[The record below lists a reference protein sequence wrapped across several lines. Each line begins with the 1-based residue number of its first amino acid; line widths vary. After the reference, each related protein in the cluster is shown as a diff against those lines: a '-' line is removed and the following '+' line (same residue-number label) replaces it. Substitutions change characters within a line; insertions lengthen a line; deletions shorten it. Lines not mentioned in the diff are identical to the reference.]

1 MSLLTIIQRVCRL
14 VSLPVPSTVVDSSD
28 LVIQQ
33 LYALANEEG
42 EELADAYD
50 WQKLRRQHLFNTVA
64 TAAQSSAVPADWNR
78 FISNSFF
85 NRSTR
90 RSMIGP
96 ITPQQWQAIQAQPQL
111 NRVFLAFIER
121 DGQFLVTP
129 SPSAGQQIA
138 YEYVSKY
145 WARSA
150 ALVPQEEFLADTD
163 GTYLDEKLITLGVR
177 WRWKAANGLDYA
189 EDYRTYQ
196 TERNQKMA
204 RDGGNTEIN
213 TTGDSEF
220 VLSPNIPDGN
230 FGFPGS

>member
-1 MSLLTIIQRVCRL
+1 MSLLTIVQRVCRL
-14 VSLPVPSTVVDSSD
+14 VSLSVPSEVVTSTD
-28 LVIQQ
+28 LAVQQ
-33 LYALANEEG
+33 LYELCNEEG
-42 EELADAYD
+42 EELSDAYD

-64 TAAQSSAVPADWNR
+64 TAAQSSAVPSDWNR

-90 RSMIGP
+90 RSVIGP

-121 DGQFLVTP
+121 DDQFLVTP
-129 SPSAGQQIA
+129 TPAAGEQIA
-138 YEYVSKY
+138 YEYVSKN

-150 ALVPQEEFLADTD
+150 LGVPQDSFLADDDT
-163 GTYLDEKLITLGVR
+163 TYLDERLFVLGVR
-177 WRWKAANGLDYA
+177 WRWMAANGLDYA
-189 EDYRTYQ
+189 EYFRTYM
-196 TERNQKMA
+196 TERTQKMA
-204 RDGGNTEIN
+204 RDGGNTEIT
-213 TTGDSEF
+213 TTGDAEY

>member
-1 MSLLTIIQRVCRL
+1 MSLLTIVQRVCRL
-14 VSLPVPSTVVDSSD
+14 VSLPVPSEVVNSTDLTV
-28 LVIQQ
+28 QQ
-33 LYALANEEG
+33 LYELANEEG

-50 WQKLRRQHLFNTVA
+50 WQKLRRQHLFDTVA
-64 TAAQSSAVPADWNR
+64 TAAQVSAVPADWNR

-90 RSMIGP
+90 RSVIGP

-121 DGQFLVTP
+121 DGQFLITP
-129 SPSAGQQIA
+129 SPSANEEIA
-138 YEYVSKY
+138 YEYVSKN

-150 ALVPQEEFLADTD
+150 AGVPQDSFLADTD
-163 GTYLDEKLITLGVR
+163 GTYLDERLIGLGVR
-177 WRWKAANGLDYA
+177 WRWKAANGLDYG

-204 RDGGNTEIN
+204 RDGGNTEIS
-213 TTGDSEF
+213 TTGDAEY

>member
-1 MSLLTIIQRVCRL
+1 
-14 VSLPVPSTVVDSSD
+14 VV
-28 LVIQQ
+28 QQ

-111 NRVFLAFIER
+111 NRVFLAFVER

-129 SPSAGQQIA
+129 APGAGQQIA

-163 GTYLDEKLITLGVR
+163 GTYLDEKLITLGIR
-177 WRWKAANGLDYA
+177 WRWKAANGLDYG
-189 EDYRTYQ
+189 EDFKTYQ
-196 TERNQKMA
+196 VERNQKMA

-213 TTGDSEF
+213 TTGDAEY

-230 FGFPGS
+230 FGYPGS

>member
-1 MSLLTIIQRVCRL
+1 VSLLTIIQRVCRL

>member
-1 MSLLTIIQRVCRL
+1 MSLLTIVQRVCRL
-14 VSLPVPSTVVDSSD
+14 VSLPVPTTVVTSTD
-28 LVIQQ
+28 LVVQQ

-64 TAAQSSAVPADWNR
+64 TAAQTSAVPSDWNR

-90 RSMIGP
+90 RSLIGP

-129 SPSAGQQIA
+129 SPGAGQQIA
-138 YEYVSKY
+138 YEYVSKF
-145 WARSA
+145 WAYSD
-150 ALVPQEEFLADTD
+150 ALVPQQEFLADTD
-163 GTYLDEKLITLGVR
+163 GTYLDERLISLGVR

-213 TTGDSEF
+213 TTGDAEY